1 MDGFE
6 MKSGGNGASLGEPKM
21 LDFCFSDVLGG
32 VETGDR
38 GEDPT
43 SLIADLGVA
52 GVAKKSGGRGASSA
66 GFVCGAAFGVAVKS
80 GGSGASSP
88 LTGDCRP
95 VSRVPVEEDES
106 PIGYVILLTESG
118 GRGVSAV

>member
-6 MKSGGNGASLGEPKM
+6 MKSGGNGASSGEPKM
-21 LDFCFSDVLGG
+21 LEFCFSDVLGG
-32 VETGDR
+32 VEAGDR
-38 GEDPT
+38 GDEST
-43 SLIADLGVA
+43 CLTADLGVA

-80 GGSGASSP
+80 GGNGASST

-95 VSRVPVEEDES
+95 VSRVPVDEDES
-106 PIGYVILLTESG
+106 PIG
-118 GRGVSAV
+118 